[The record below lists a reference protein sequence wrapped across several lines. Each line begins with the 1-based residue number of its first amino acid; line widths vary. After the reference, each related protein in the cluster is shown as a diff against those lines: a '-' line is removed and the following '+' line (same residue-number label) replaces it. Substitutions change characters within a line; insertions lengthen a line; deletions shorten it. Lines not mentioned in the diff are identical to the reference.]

1 MAMAQLTA
9 GGTCATVTDSAAAQ
23 CRLVRKPGSNG

>member
-9 GGTCATVTDSAAAQ
+9 GGTCATVTDSVVAQ